1 MEKGVYQ
8 AHFQP
13 STARS
18 IQERLIAILDW
29 FGEWEKV
36 VSEHKTHGKN
46 QFLADQTWTGLK
58 CMIIGYIG
66 LIGHFVETK
75 KFTIVPQRTT
85 SDPCENHFCNTRGSF
100 GAGRSGS
107 GAMCDMA
114 DTAAANLLSLQRSS
128 SSLGTVAPAEPNPKV
143 MLLSYRNSKKDTK
156 GRIQSAHLPMHV
168 VVLVAAA
175 TPQSRLELEMIQG
188 ASRNLLEHYVDNI
201 IAICSAYI
209 QSHRP

>member
-1 MEKGVYQ
+1 MAIKQQKKVFRMYGTSFHVKDVSFVND
-8 AHFQP
+8 AHH
-13 STARS
+13 
-18 IQERLIAILDW
+18 L
-29 FGEWEKV
+29 
-36 VSEHKTHGKN
+36 
-46 QFLADQTWTGLK
+46 
-58 CMIIGYIG
+58 
-66 LIGHFVETK
+66 
-75 KFTIVPQRTT
+75 
-85 SDPCENHFCNTRGSF
+85 CNTRGSF

>member
-1 MEKGVYQ
+1 MSRALSTAARLRPFPPALHPTEKGVYR

-58 CMIIGYIG
+58 RMIIGYVG

-75 KFTIVPQRTT
+75 KFTIVPRRTT

-114 DTAAANLLSLQRSS
+114 DARSDLTVDARNYISVHSKKSNNAAAP
-128 SSLGTVAPAEPNPKV
+128 GTFMKREKW
-143 MLLSYRNSKKDTK
+143 
-156 GRIQSAHLPMHV
+156 
-168 VVLVAAA
+168 
-175 TPQSRLELEMIQG
+175 
-188 ASRNLLEHYVDNI
+188 
-201 IAICSAYI
+201 
-209 QSHRP
+209 